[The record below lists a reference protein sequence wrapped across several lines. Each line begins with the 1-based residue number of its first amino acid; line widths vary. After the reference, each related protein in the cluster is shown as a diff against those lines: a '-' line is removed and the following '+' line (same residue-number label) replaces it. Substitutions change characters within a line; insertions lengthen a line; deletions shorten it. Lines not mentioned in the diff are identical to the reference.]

1 MSKALVKR
9 TVGGVHPVPAVCSAL
24 LPGLGQLVK
33 GDTDKGVGVLAVW
46 VVAGSSVLG
55 ALPLLGGVAGL
66 VCAGT
71 WLYGVADAAFA
82 RKKG

>member
-9 TVGGVHPVPAVCSAL
+9 SDGGLHPIPAVCSAL

-33 GDTDKGVGVLAVW
+33 GDTDKGVGLLAVA

-66 VCAGT
+66 VYAGT
-71 WLYGVADAAFA
+71 WIYGVADAALA
-82 RKKG
+82 RKK